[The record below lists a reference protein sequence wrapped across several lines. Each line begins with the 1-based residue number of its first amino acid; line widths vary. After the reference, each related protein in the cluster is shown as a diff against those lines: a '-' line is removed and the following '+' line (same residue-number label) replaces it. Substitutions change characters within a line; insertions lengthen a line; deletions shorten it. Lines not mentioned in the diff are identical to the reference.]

1 MTNGRRWLHEA
12 YTVLRF
18 GTVGIL
24 ATLVHYGTLTSLLS
38 LAGMAPVPSNF
49 IAYVLAVIVS
59 FVGHHYWT
67 YRARGPVIVSFVKFL
82 GASFAAFLVSTLL
95 LVTLLHMQTPKAIA
109 AFLAV
114 AIVPA
119 ITFVAF
125 RLWVFRQRHD

>member
-12 YTVLRF
+12 FTVLRF
-18 GTVGIL
+18 GIVGIL

-38 LAGMAPVPSNF
+38 LAGMGPVPSNF
-49 IAYVLAVIVS
+49 IAYVLAVVVS
-59 FVGHHYWT
+59 FAGHHYWT
-67 YRARGPVIVSFVKFL
+67 YRASGPVIVSFVKFL

-95 LVTLLHMQTPKAIA
+95 LVALLHVQTPKAIA

-114 AIVPA
+114 AIVPV

>member
-1 MTNGRRWLHEA
+1 MTIARRWLHEA
-12 YTVLRF
+12 LTALRF
-18 GTVGIL
+18 GIVGIL

-38 LAGMAPVPSNF
+38 YAGMGPVPSNF
-49 IAYVLAVIVS
+49 IAYGLAVVVS

-82 GASFAAFLVSTLL
+82 SASFAAFLVSTLL
-95 LVTLLHMQTPKAIA
+95 LVALLHVQTPKPIA

-114 AIVPA
+114 AIVPV